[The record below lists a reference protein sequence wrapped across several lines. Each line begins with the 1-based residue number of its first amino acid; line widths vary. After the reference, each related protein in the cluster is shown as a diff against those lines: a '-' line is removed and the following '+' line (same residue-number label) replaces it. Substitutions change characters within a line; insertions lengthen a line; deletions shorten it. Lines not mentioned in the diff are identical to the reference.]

1 MHERLMVAYFAENRD
16 ISSIEEL
23 RSLWDEL
30 GLPASAFEVVS
41 SEEIEQEIWRE
52 FEEARQLGATG
63 VPGLRRADN
72 EIIIVGAQPEAVYR
86 RWIEKSLAAGIE
98 T

>member
-1 MHERLMVAYFAENRD
+1 M
-16 ISSIEEL
+16 
-23 RSLWDEL
+23 
-30 GLPASAFEVVS
+30 PASAFDVVY
-41 SEEIEQEIWRE
+41 SEQIEQEIWRE
-52 FEEARQLGATG
+52 FEEAQQLGATG

-86 RWIEKSLAAGIE
+86 RWIEKSIADGIE